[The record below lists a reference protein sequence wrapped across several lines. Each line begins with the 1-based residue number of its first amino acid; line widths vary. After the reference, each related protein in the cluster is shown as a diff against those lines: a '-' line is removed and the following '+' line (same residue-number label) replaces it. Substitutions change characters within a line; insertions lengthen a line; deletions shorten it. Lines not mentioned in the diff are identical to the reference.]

1 MPYTIEWKTSGV
13 QTRFYGG
20 VAGAEIISHSKEI
33 QGDDRFDTIRFIVAN
48 FLDAQQVS
56 ITLDEVREI
65 ATLDSV
71 AALSNPRVKVAVV
84 SSSETVEAG
93 GAIYKAGLADSPWK
107 TESFS
112 TLEEALEWIAE

>member
-1 MPYTIEWKTSGV
+1 MPYTIEWKTSGM
-13 QTRFYGG
+13 QTRFYGA
-20 VAGAEIISHSKEI
+20 VNGAEIIDYVKEWHA
-33 QGDDRFDTIRFIVAN
+33 DDRFDTVRFLVVN
-48 FLDAQQVS
+48 FLEAEQIS

-93 GAIYKAGLADSPWK
+93 NAIYKSGLADSPWK

-112 TLEEALEWIAE
+112 TLEAALEWVAE